1 MILGARGA
9 YEGREL
15 EKLVFPIIVRTPRN
29 PYLNNN
35 RTGLGI
41 GEIIQVRGVYRGRD
55 APK

>member
-1 MILGARGA
+1 MSNPVWRRNRGDQP
-9 YEGREL
+9 RKPL
-15 EKLVFPIIVRTPRN
+15 FPIIVWTPRN